1 MTVLDAHTLW
11 QAVLGDLQL
20 RLPGPSFETW
30 LSDTSGGSFSDG
42 RLVISTPNTFIAEM
56 LEHRMYSM
64 ISQAV
69 DKIAERTVELR
80 FEVGNSGQGD
90 PGRLKEENPTPVS
103 DSFISAITTPSG
115 APGRQSGISVNPD
128 YSFGNFVVGK
138 SNELAYAAAYAVASK
153 PGRLYNPLFIYSGV
167 GLGKTHLLNA
177 IATRLSEQGNTPIY
191 TTAEAFTNEYIQAI
205 REGNTDLFRERY
217 RSADALLL
225 DDVQF
230 IIGKEQTQEGFF
242 HTFNVL
248 HLSGRQIV
256 ITSDRPT
263 SALAL
268 LEDRIRSRLA
278 GGLVV
283 DIQLPEYETRL
294 AILRSKAERAQMEF
308 PEGILELLAEDPR
321 PSIRE
326 LEGCL
331 TRLLA
336 YSELV
341 GAPISLDLV
350 KHVAADLLLAH
361 RTKAISDVDVLSA
374 VSDYFSV
381 DQDAIKGRRRDKI
394 TAAARQVAMYL
405 LREDAGLPLVTI
417 GRFLGGKDHST
428 VLHAHRKINDQIP
441 VDSSLRQDNINIRGF
456 LNSA

>member
-30 LSDTSGGSFSDG
+30 LSDTTGGSFSNG
-42 RLVISTPNTFIAEM
+42 SLVICTPNTFIAEM

-90 PGRLKEENPTPVS
+90 SGKLTEENPASVS
-103 DSFISAITTPSG
+103 DSFISAIAAPSD
-115 APGRQSGISVNPD
+115 AHGRQSEISVNPH
-128 YSFGNFVVGK
+128 YSFSNFVVGK

-177 IATRLSEQGNTPIY
+177 IASRLSEQGNTPIY

-283 DIQLPEYETRL
+283 DIQPPEYETRL

-341 GAPISLDLV
+341 GAPISLELV

-361 RTKAISDVDVLSA
+361 RKKAISDVDVLSA

-381 DQDAIKGRRRDKI
+381 DQDDIKGRRRDKI

-405 LREDAGLPLVTI
+405 LREDAGLPLLAI

-428 VLHAHRKINDQIP
+428 VLYAHRKINDQIP
-441 VDSSLRQDNINIRGF
+441 VDPSLRQDIINIRGS